1 MTDLDASAAPE
12 NTDHSYLVVARRYR
26 PRTFDELVGQSH
38 VVQALVNAIETDRVG
53 HAYLFTGARGVG
65 KTSTARIFAK
75 CLNAPNGPTVHP
87 DESSDIC
94 RRIDAGD
101 DIDVIEIDG
110 ASNRG
115 IDEIRQLRA
124 GVNIRPSR
132 ARYKIYIIDEV
143 HMLTQA
149 AFNALL
155 KTLEEPPPHV
165 KFIFCTTDPDKIPI
179 TVLSRCQRYDFAPVE
194 TAELVSRLEQ
204 ILRQEGREAEPEA
217 LQLVARHATGS
228 VRDSQSLLE
237 QLLAFTSEKV
247 TVADVHRMF
256 GTAPDAH
263 LAELIDRLAS
273 CDTAAALEILDR
285 SLGRGIDPG
294 QLAEQLAGCF
304 RDAMFVATGA
314 KSELRWHTGS
324 DVAPAI
330 DRLAQTY
337 GLSSVLAALQVLDQT
352 VTRIR
357 HSSQARTLLEM
368 ALVRIGH
375 LKQLKQIES
384 WLAGETP
391 PAVPRSSVPSASAPS
406 AAGTSSEALRSPKAG
421 GASSPRSPASSS
433 GSQLA
438 PSAAETL
445 ESTQRGVNANETQET
460 VSTESAQA
468 TEGASLEGTAP
479 SAQTEQAGASSEPG
493 ERSEDGNGDPLGL
506 WQEACR
512 RVRDRIGPY
521 GEFATAARW
530 RTPGAL
536 VVEFPQGYT
545 LQRERCERPAARSV
559 LEEAVSQ
566 LAGRPVQLE
575 LVQGT
580 SVAEPQKAPS
590 ESPLEQRRRRE
601 RAPLVRRAMDL
612 FDAEVTRIDE
622 PPDRRS

>member
-143 HMLTQA
+143 HMLTSA

-179 TVLSRCQRYDFAPVE
+179 TVLSRCQRYDFAPVD
-194 TAELVSRLEQ
+194 TAELVARLEQ
-204 ILRQEGREAEPEA
+204 ILREEGREAEPEA

-263 LAELIDRLAS
+263 LAELLDRLAT
-273 CDTAAALEILDR
+273 CDTPAALEVLDR

-314 KSELRWHTGS
+314 KSDLRWHTGN
-324 DVAPAI
+324 DVTPAI

-337 GLSSVLAALQVLDQT
+337 GLSGVLAALQVLDQT

-368 ALVRIGH
+368 AVVRIGH
-375 LKQLKQIES
+375 LKHLKQIES
-384 WLAGETP
+384 WLAGGAPPEAPRTSA
-391 PAVPRSSVPSASAPS
+391 PAVSAPS
-406 AAGTSSEALRSPKAG
+406 ARATSGDALRSAPVTSA
-421 GASSPRSPASSS
+421 PASPSPP
-433 GSQLA
+433 SQLGAGTTRA
-438 PSAAETL
+438 PEPAHREADSRKNEGEAAAEP
-445 ESTQRGVNANETQET
+445 
-460 VSTESAQA
+460 AQA
-468 TEGASLEGTAP
+468 TETGASVGAAQSMKVGQA
-479 SAQTEQAGASSEPG
+479 SATNASG
-493 ERSEDGNGDPLGL
+493 ESGEEEKGDPLGL
-506 WQEACR
+506 WREACR

-521 GEFATAARW
+521 GEFATAAHW
-530 RTPGAL
+530 RTPDAL

-559 LEEAVSQ
+559 LEETVSL

-575 LVQGT
+575 LVQGG
-580 SVAEPQKAPS
+580 SVAEPQGAPS